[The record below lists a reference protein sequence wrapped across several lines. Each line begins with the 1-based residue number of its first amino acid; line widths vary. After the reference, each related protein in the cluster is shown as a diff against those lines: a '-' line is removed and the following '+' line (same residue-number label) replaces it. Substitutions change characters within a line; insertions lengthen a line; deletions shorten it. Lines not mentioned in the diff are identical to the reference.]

1 MTIRRKISQSLLG
14 VSGLRNGVNPLTS
27 SLPVLCFYRH
37 PLQTEKRRTR
47 ANKETALKKIN
58 NTQDLEL
65 IMALLQF
72 CVLYSTYLF
81 FFHSLYL
88 TDEFL
93 KKEKYHK
100 AMKTIRKRTCVD
112 VDVDVDVDLFQKS
125 NYMKQRIVNPIAA
138 KELCCLS
145 TSISVQTCL

>member
-14 VSGLRNGVNPLTS
+14 VLELKNGVNPLTS

-100 AMKTIRKRTCVD
+100 AIKTIRRRTC
-112 VDVDVDVDLFQKS
+112 VDVDLFQKS